1 MSKTETAQDRLRKLR
16 ESKMLSL
23 RETARLAGIGYA
35 WYACIEQG
43 SIDPCPGKLTLI
55 AYALG
60 VEPNKLI
67 QDFIF

>member
-1 MSKTETAQDRLRKLR
+1 MSKTETPQDRLKQLR
-16 ESKMLSL
+16 ESRMLSL
-23 RETARLAGIGYA
+23 RETAQLSGIGYA

-43 SIDPCPGKLTLI
+43 SINPCPEKLTLI

-60 VEPNKLI
+60 VEPNQLI